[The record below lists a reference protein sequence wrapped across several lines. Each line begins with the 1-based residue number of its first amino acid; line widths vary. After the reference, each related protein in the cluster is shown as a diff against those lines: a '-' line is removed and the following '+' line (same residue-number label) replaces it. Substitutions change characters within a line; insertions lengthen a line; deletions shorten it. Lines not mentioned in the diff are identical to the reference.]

1 METIFIITEWILVA
15 LMCLITLMFIQV
27 LFEFLTYGT
36 ISNPAAKKIRYKI
49 RYLIPLKS
57 ARQKTIEK
65 LTEKN
70 LDTMVRLINEAEF
83 SYQRNTT
90 YYGGNKRTSFYN
102 LFKYSLKN
110 KRKECNGLKFLKVQ
124 KVAANESLNRFSSA
138 KSICKKNGYENGV
151 ILMQNYIDIYNLYL
165 KEYC

>member
-1 METIFIITEWILVA
+1 METVFIIVEWIFVA
-15 LMCLITLMFIQV
+15 LMCIIMLMFIQV
-27 LFEFLTYGT
+27 LFEFITYGT

-83 SYQRNTT
+83 SYQRHTT
-90 YYGGNKRTSFYN
+90 YYGGNKTTSFNN
-102 LFKYSLKN
+102 LFKYSLEK
-110 KRKECNGLKFLKVQ
+110 KRQECNGLKLLKVR
-124 KVAANESLNRFSSA
+124 KVAANESLNRFTSA
-138 KSICKKNGYENGV
+138 MSICKKNGYEKGV